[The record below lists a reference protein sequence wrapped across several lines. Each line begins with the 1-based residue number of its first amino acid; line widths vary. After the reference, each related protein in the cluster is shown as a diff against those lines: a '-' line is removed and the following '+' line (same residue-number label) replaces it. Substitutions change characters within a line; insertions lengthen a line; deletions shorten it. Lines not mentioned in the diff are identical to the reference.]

1 MRLNLAPP
9 SRSWTRARS
18 HRLIAGLGAAVL
30 LVGGLSTSLS
40 VPAFTLLAPSALA
53 VTEATVAHPIAVRT
67 LEGIG
72 EYRLPNGLQIL
83 LVPDA
88 SKPVVTVQLTVRAG
102 ALQDPAGASGAM
114 HVLEHLMFRARQG
127 QGPAYASIAQRGIR
141 ANATTAHDRTTFMA
155 SFAADAAVQRW
166 YLGWLAG
173 AFADGAIEP
182 EQMTG
187 ELGAIRNEMQ
197 GAQGFALGVAIDA
210 AIWTLYSGQGYGRA
224 PIGRLTEIESFD
236 ASRLAALRAR
246 HYRPDNA
253 TLIVAGDFQTEE
265 TLLTIAQDFGA
276 LPQGTEQPVEESRS
290 GHSSNASAAQSLV
303 LVRPGVGPMIM
314 AATPGP
320 AARDGDAAAARL
332 LVYALTREPS
342 GPLNRRLVDAG
353 IAARVMGQ
361 ARAQVDGGTLLFA
374 AQPAAG
380 REPAAVAEA
389 LRVALT
395 DAVALTTEQVE
406 QARYGWM
413 AEWRRRF
420 NDPERLAEDLSEATG
435 RGDWRLHLADYARM
449 RTLDQEDL
457 RRVASDWLRAPLVVT
472 LLSSDAPA
480 KPVARAST
488 GTVSLPEQQ
497 TGAAAATLAARGLAA
512 SFDTAA
518 KVRPQTRV
526 LADGRLALSVTQ
538 RPQRGGAVLARLA
551 IPMLA
556 AASSQE
562 QTRAAGLMA
571 AMLGTFRTTSGGA
584 PAFQFELDRIETGLS
599 VGFFRQELLIDI
611 QTSAIQFDAAMA
623 RVRALLETGRFEE
636 DALESEKRKWRG
648 RLERASQDP
657 SARLGELLSRHG
669 NPHGQGDVRYAPT
682 IEEEIGSLQRVG
694 LADVDQAWTA
704 LLPLRGVRMAIVGEI
719 DLAAAAA
726 AADRHLKPLLAT
738 DGPGAPEL
746 VDDLR
751 QAPAPETLI
760 WRGAGSDSAFLSWV
774 AFLPLRE
781 GERDALALALANRMF
796 GQQGSG
802 RLWRRLREREGLS
815 YGAWSELDW
824 NGTAPSS
831 WWRASASFAVSDIRR
846 VERILAEELDMA
858 ARDGF
863 GGDELALAK
872 TGYLQEQRRL
882 AAQPG
887 RLLGRQ
893 LEALR
898 IDALEFDRPLKQR
911 IAELSLEDVNAAWRR
926 HIRPDRLVRAVAGNV
941 PEETSAAPAATR

>member
-1 MRLNLAPP
+1 MRLNFAAR
-9 SRSWTRARS
+9 SRLCPRPRS
-18 HRLIAGLGAAVL
+18 HRLTAGLGAAVL

-127 QGPAYASIAQRGIR
+127 QGPAYAAIAQRGIR

-197 GAQGFALGVAIDA
+197 GAQGFALGVAINSA
-210 AIWTLYSGQGYGRA
+210 MWALYDGQGYGRA
-224 PIGRLTEIESFD
+224 PIGRLAEIESFE
-236 ASRLAALRAR
+236 ASRLTALRAR

-253 TLIVAGDFQTEE
+253 TLIIAGAFEIEE
-265 TLLTIAQDFGA
+265 TLRTIAQDFGV
-276 LPQGTEQPVEESRS
+276 LPQGTAQPVEESRS
-290 GHSSNASAAQSLV
+290 GYSPEASAAQSLV

-320 AARDGDAAAARL
+320 AARDGDAAAAWL

-395 DAVALTTEQVE
+395 DAVALTSEQVE

-435 RGDWRLHLADYARM
+435 RGDWRLHLADYARI

-488 GTVSLPEQQ
+488 GTASLPEQQ

-571 AMLGTFRTTSGGA
+571 AMLGTFRATPGGTS
-584 PAFQFELDRIETGLS
+584 AFQSELDRIETGLT

-611 QTSAIQFDAAMA
+611 QTSTGQFDAAMA
-623 RVRALLETGRFEE
+623 RVRALLEAGRFEE
-636 DALESEKRKWRG
+636 DALEGEKRKWRG
-648 RLERASQDP
+648 RLDRASQDP
-657 SARLGELLSRHG
+657 SARIGELLSRHG
-669 NPHGQGDVRYAPT
+669 NVYGENDVRYAPT
-682 IEEEIGSLQRVG
+682 IDEEIVSLQRVG
-694 LADVDQAWTA
+694 LADVEQARAA
-704 LLPLRGVRMAIVGEI
+704 LMPLRSVRMAVVGEI
-719 DLAAAAA
+719 EMAAVTAAVQ
-726 AADRHLKPLLAT
+726 RHLKPLLVT
-738 DGPGAPEL
+738 DGSDAPEL
-746 VDDLR
+746 VDELR
-751 QAPAPETLI
+751 LALDPKTLI
-760 WRGAGSDSAFLSWV
+760 WRSAGGDSAFLSWAAV
-774 AFLPLRE
+774 VPLRE
-781 GERDALALALANRMF
+781 GEQDALALALANRMF

-815 YGAWSELDW
+815 YGAWSEIDW
-824 NGTAPSS
+824 NATAPSS
-831 WWRASASFAVSDIRR
+831 WWRASATFAVSDLSR
-846 VERILAEELDMA
+846 VEQALDDELEMVE
-858 ARDGF
+858 RQGF
-863 GGDELALAK
+863 GADELALAK
-872 TGYLQEQRRL
+872 SGYLQEQRRL

-887 RLLGRQ
+887 RMLSRQ
-893 LEALR
+893 LETLR
-898 IDALEFDRPLKQR
+898 SDTLTVGAPLEQR
-911 IAELSLEDVNAAWRR
+911 IAGLSLEDVNTAWRQY
-926 HIRPDRLVRAVAGNV
+926 IRADRLVRAVAGNV
-941 PEETSAAPAATR
+941 PEDTSPATVPTR